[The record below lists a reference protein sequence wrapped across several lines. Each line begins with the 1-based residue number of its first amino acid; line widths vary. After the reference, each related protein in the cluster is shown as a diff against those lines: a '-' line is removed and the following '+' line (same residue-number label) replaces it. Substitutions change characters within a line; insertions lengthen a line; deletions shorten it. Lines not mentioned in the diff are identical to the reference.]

1 MMQPTPAPTS
11 PAHSSRPQDE
21 LSVLNPPPQN
31 INSVPFSVLVGLF
44 VKLQTEKKP
53 ERRRQYLN
61 SWFNHWR
68 EENGYDL
75 YPVLRLILP
84 QKDRERAVYG
94 LKETNIAKTYIKL
107 IPLGVRDPDAIA
119 LMHWKKPVDRPADG
133 SRGASTS
140 TGDFPTVLYEVV
152 EKRSSVIEGSLSVD
166 DLNDILDELSKSGG
180 KGEAQSK
187 IMQKVYNRATAEE
200 QRWIVR
206 IILKDL
212 IISVKESTVF
222 SVFHPDAQDLFN
234 TCSDLKKVA
243 WELWDPSRRLNTEDK
258 QIQLFRVF
266 APMLCKRPTKKIE
279 DSVKEMGG
287 GEFIIEEKLDGE
299 RMQLHKRGNEYF
311 YCSRKGKD
319 YTYLYG
325 AHVGTGRLT
334 PFIDAAFDS
343 RIENAILDGEMLVWD
358 PVSERNLPFGTLK
371 TAALD
376 KSNKPQNPQPCFKV
390 FDLLYLND
398 MCLLDRSV
406 AFRKRNM
413 REYIK
418 EVRGRIEFTAEFK
431 GNSAKDVRQRMD
443 EVMADRG
450 EGLVMKAPK
459 SQYVLNGR
467 TNDWIKVKPEYM
479 DNMGETVDVLV
490 VAGNYGS
497 GRRGG
502 GVSTLVCAVFDDENP
517 DQDEAKY
524 RSFVRIGTGLSFQD
538 YVWLRAKP
546 WKTWDPKSPPSFL
559 LTSNKGTDDKG
570 DVYLDPEDSFMIKV
584 KAAEITKSDQYH
596 MKWTMRFPRALGIRD
611 DLTVADCLTATGINE
626 AVVSTKKRKMESE
639 AAVGQK
645 KRKKVVKKPELMGPK
660 GPKASDIDV
669 QSDLFD
675 GMHFVVLADPKSRT
689 GADDR
694 KALISSIIANGGK
707 TWTVVK
713 DIDNLYVVYGGTTK
727 FPEINRIVQKGTID
741 ILRPHWID
749 ECIRTQTLI
758 PFQIK
763 YFFHAT
769 QGKMNAPEFSED
781 AEDLIDAGDYE
792 VDTKIPLVIK
802 DEAAD
807 EKAGDVKIDPALA
820 DWFKVEQEDIPKFVE
835 NSDTETEDD
844 SDHDDLP
851 PDGDD
856 EWLDV
861 SPEEAKSSLDMKVEK
876 DEDVKMGETDN
887 AMDYDENAIFK
898 HLCFYLDTPENARY
912 HDMAAKSKHEDTI
925 AKNFAEISKAI
936 TENGGRI
943 VDLDE
948 PKLTH
953 VVIDRL
959 DATRRLKLI
968 ERTSQPKRRRLVI
981 MEWLRDSLDEGTLL
995 DEEDYVP

>member
-1 MMQPTPAPTS
+1 MQATPAPTS
-11 PAHSSRPQDE
+11 PARSPPPQDDAE
-21 LSVLNPPPQN
+21 VLNPPPQN
-31 INSVPFSVLVGLF
+31 ISSVPFSVLVGLF
-44 VKLQTEKKP
+44 LKLQSEKKP

-61 SWFNHWR
+61 SWFN
-68 EENGYDL
+68 
-75 YPVLRLILP
+75 
-84 QKDRERAVYG
+84 KDRERAVYG
-94 LKETNIAKTYIKL
+94 LKEKALAKTYIKL
-107 IPLGVRDPDAIA
+107 IPLGMRDPDALA
-119 LMHWKKPVDRPADG
+119 LMHWKRPVDRPADG

-140 TGDFPTVLYEVV
+140 TGDFPTVLYDVV
-152 EKRSSVIEGSLSVD
+152 VKRSSVIEGSLSVD
-166 DLNDILDELSKSGG
+166 DLNDILDELSKNNG
-180 KGEAQSK
+180 KSEVQSK
-187 IMQKVYNRATAEE
+187 IMQRVYNRATAEE

-212 IISVKESTVF
+212 IISVKETTVF

-243 WELWDPSRRLNTEDK
+243 WELWDPSRRLNVEDK

-325 AHVGTGRLT
+325 AHVGTGSLT
-334 PFIDAAFDS
+334 PHIDTAFDP
-343 RIENAILDGEMLVWD
+343 RIENIILDGELLVWD

-376 KSNKPQNPQPCFKV
+376 KSNKALSPRPCFKV

-398 MCLLDRSV
+398 VCLLDRSV
-406 AFRKRNM
+406 TFRKRNM

-418 EVRGRIEFTAEFK
+418 EIQGRIEFVKEFK
-431 GNSAKDVRQRMD
+431 GKSAKDVRQRMD
-443 EVMADRG
+443 QVLEDRG

-502 GVSTLVCAVFDDENP
+502 GVSTLVCAVFDDENLNE
-517 DQDEAKY
+517 DEPKY
-524 RSFVRIGTGLSFQD
+524 RTFVRVGTGLSYAD
-538 YVWLRAKP
+538 YLWLRAKP

-559 LTSNKGTDDKG
+559 LTSNKGNDDKG
-570 DVYLDPEDSFMIKV
+570 DLYLEPEDSFMIKI

-596 MKWTMRFPRALGIRD
+596 MKWTMRFPRALSIRD
-611 DLTVADCLTATGINE
+611 DLTIADCLTATGIKE
-626 AVVSTKKRKMESE
+626 AVISTKKRKMESE
-639 AAVGQK
+639 ASVGQK
-645 KRKKVVKKPELMGPK
+645 KRKKVVKQPELMGHK
-660 GPKASDIDV
+660 GPKASDIDI
-669 QSDLFD
+669 QSELFD

-694 KALISSIIANGGK
+694 KTLMSSIISNGGK
-707 TWTVVK
+707 TWNLAK
-713 DIDNLYVVYGGTTK
+713 DIDNLYVVYDGTTK
-727 FPEINRIVQKGTID
+727 FPEVNRIIGKETID
-741 ILRPHWID
+741 IVRSAWIND
-749 ECIRTQTLI
+749 CIQAQALV
-758 PFQIK
+758 PFRKK

-769 QGKMNAPEFSED
+769 QEKMDSPEFADDINDDQEGGED
-781 AEDLIDAGDYE
+781 RTTDFMAPPVKHELEADHAENVE
-792 VDTKIPLVIK
+792 P
-802 DEAAD
+802 
-807 EKAGDVKIDPALA
+807 DPALA
-820 DWFKVEQEDIPKFVE
+820 EWFKVEPEGVPEVAQ
-835 NSDTETEDD
+835 NSDTETEND
-844 SDHDDLP
+844 SDVDAP
-851 PDGDD
+851 PDGEDD
-856 EWLDV
+856 DWFKLD
-861 SPEEAKSSLDMKVEK
+861 AKPKDIKANSDTMEIGRDDDVRMGDTDAAMEY
-876 DEDVKMGETDN
+876 DEDR
-887 AMDYDENAIFK
+887 IFK
-898 HLCFYLDTPENARY
+898 HLCFYLDTPDNARGNG
-912 HDMAAKSKHEDTI
+912 MVAKSKHESVI
-925 AKNFAEISKAI
+925 ANNFAKITEMI

-943 VDLDE
+943 VELDE

-959 DATRRLKLI
+959 DTTRRSKLI
-968 ERTSQPKRRRLVI
+968 ERTSQFVSYISLRVRPKRRRLVI
-981 MEWLRDSLDEGTLL
+981 MEWLKDSLDEGSLL